1 MKNET
6 HTLLRINNNLYE
18 EIKRLAKEQKRSIHS
33 QILYILQ
40 KYIDMIQ
47 K

>member
-6 HTLLRINNNLYE
+6 HTLLRIDNNLYNE
-18 EIKRLAKEQKRSIHS
+18 LKKLANEQKRSIHS

-40 KYIDMIQ
+40 KYIEMVQ